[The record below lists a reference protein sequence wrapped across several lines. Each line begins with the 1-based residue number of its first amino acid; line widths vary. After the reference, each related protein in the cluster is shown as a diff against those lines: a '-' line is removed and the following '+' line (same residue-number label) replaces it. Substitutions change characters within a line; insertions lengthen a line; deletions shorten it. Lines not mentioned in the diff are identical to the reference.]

1 MSHREGF
8 TPPVPL
14 PMASGDVIVVTG
26 GHRGKPPVFHDFGS
40 RFNAHVRRH
49 AKIRRHYHGKSGSP
63 CVNPV
68 FYPKNTVPGRR
79 QQAGG
84 LINRNSPGLIPSKQA
99 GGLINRNSPGLI
111 PSNGACYPC
120 AGAMLFLLK
129 MMTTGGPENPS
140 HTPQGGGSR
149 PEASSIET
157 RQG

>member
-1 MSHREGF
+1 M
-8 TPPVPL
+8 
-14 PMASGDVIVVTG
+14 
-26 GHRGKPPVFHDFGS
+26 
-40 RFNAHVRRH
+40 
-49 AKIRRHYHGKSGSP
+49 
-63 CVNPV
+63 

-84 LINRNSPGLIPSKQA
+84 FINRNSPGLIPSKQA
-99 GGLINRNSPGLI
+99 GGLVNRNSPGLI

-129 MMTTGGPENPS
+129 MMTTMIDHRRHHNFLLLRWDVKVHNHLLLDMVMTMGGPENPS

-157 RQG
+157 RLG

>member
-1 MSHREGF
+1 MR
-8 TPPVPL
+8 
-14 PMASGDVIVVTG
+14 
-26 GHRGKPPVFHDFGS
+26 S
-40 RFNAHVRRH
+40 RSTLRARSLYNDR
-49 AKIRRHYHGKSGSP
+49 
-63 CVNPV
+63 
-68 FYPKNTVPGRR
+68 
-79 QQAGG
+79 
-84 LINRNSPGLIPSKQA
+84 
-99 GGLINRNSPGLI
+99 INRNSPGLI